1 MGGGEEF
8 LLQQLEEERGR
19 GQALEAELA
28 AARASAGAG
37 TGAGAEDEE
46 LHAARIRLAE
56 AEASRAGLERE
67 LRAALEDRTIA
78 LDQREDMVEALDTL
92 RRQLADIRRSAPP
105 TPERGADA
113 AVASTAAGDMQALR
127 EKASGLERS
136 RKILL
141 SEVEAQN
148 LEMERLFSDNEQ
160 LARSA
165 KEAQQASARLQEM
178 LEEQSHWKPS
188 ENGASTN
195 GDMASSGP
203 KDTSHSR
210 EPPAGWDPEGVS
222 LRLRDAEAQNAV
234 LQAQVAQFSAEAGRA
249 QTAYS
254 DLARAIGPVLEGVEQ
269 RLARIRCEQYLR
281 QQQQEQL

>member
-1 MGGGEEF
+1 M
-8 LLQQLEEERGR
+8 
-19 GQALEAELA
+19 
-28 AARASAGAG
+28 
-37 TGAGAEDEE
+37 
-46 LHAARIRLAE
+46 
-56 AEASRAGLERE
+56 
-67 LRAALEDRTIA
+67 
-78 LDQREDMVEALDTL
+78 
-92 RRQLADIRRSAPP
+92 
-105 TPERGADA
+105 
-113 AVASTAAGDMQALR
+113 
-127 EKASGLERS
+127 
-136 RKILL
+136 ILL